1 MSDQVDL
8 GTLLKRVDS
17 LEGEIGRLKRDLL
30 RSLVVQPQGKKV
42 KSLFS
47 SVQGGDVTEEIIEEA
62 KRTLFRPLEDLV
74 NGEW

>member
-30 RSLVVQPQGKKV
+30 CSLVVHQREKKV
-42 KSLFS
+42 KSLFG
-47 SVQGGDVTEEIIEEA
+47 SVQGGDVTEEMIEEA
-62 KRTLFRPLEDLV
+62 KRTLFRPLKDL
-74 NGEW
+74 

>member
-42 KSLFS
+42 KSLFG

>member
-30 RSLVVQPQGKKV
+30 SSVVVRHPEKKL
-42 KSLFS
+42 KSLFG
-47 SVQGGDVTEEIIEEA
+47 SVRGGDVTEEMIEEA
-62 KRTLFRPLEDLV
+62 KRTLFRPLKDL
-74 NGEW
+74 

>member
-30 RSLVVQPQGKKV
+30 HSLVVQPRGKKV
-42 KSLFS
+42 KSLFG
-47 SVQGGDVTEEIIEEA
+47 SVQGGDVTEEMIEEA
-62 KRTLFRPLEDLV
+62 KRTLFRPLEDL
-74 NGEW
+74 

>member
-30 RSLVVQPQGKKV
+30 RSLVVQPRGKRV
-42 KSLFS
+42 KSLFG
-47 SVQGGDVTEEIIEEA
+47 SVQGGDVTEEMIEEA
-62 KRTLFRPLEDLV
+62 KRTLFRPLEDL
-74 NGEW
+74 

>member
-30 RSLVVQPQGKKV
+30 RSLVVQPRGKKV
-42 KSLFS
+42 KSLFG
-47 SVQGGDVTEEIIEEA
+47 SVQSGDVTEEMIEEA
-62 KRTLFRPLEDLV
+62 KRTLFRPLEDL
-74 NGEW
+74 